1 MLLLCFLL
9 PLFFFKSEIT
19 KNARKKLVS
28 LTAVIWM
35 SRNVTSKMFLCFS
48 AFVAWKQVSSL
59 EGEVPQQSKWRFPRF
74 AVYCTSLRIFKE
86 NLPRDENVSRKTSK
100 NVSWE
105 SCCFKIFK
113 SCRTFC
119 CYYHNIFIQG

>member
-1 MLLLCFLL
+1 MFFMLLSPGNKFNRLKARSHSNQNGGFRVLL
-9 PLFFFKSEIT
+9 FT
-19 KNARKKLVS
+19 D
-28 LTAVIWM
+28 
-35 SRNVTSKMFLCFS
+35 
-48 AFVAWKQVSSL
+48 
-59 EGEVPQQSKWRFPRF
+59 
-74 AVYCTSLRIFKE
+74 TSLRIFKE

-119 CYYHNIFIQG
+119 RYYHNIFIQG

>member
-1 MLLLCFLL
+1 MFSSTTS
-9 PLFFFKSEIT
+9 FFKSEIT

-28 LTAVIWM
+28 LTAVFWM
-35 SRNVTSKMFLCFS
+35 SRNVTSKMFLCFY
-48 AFVAWKQVSSL
+48 AFVAWKQVSSHK
-59 EGEVPQQSKWRFPRF
+59 GEVPQQSKWRFLRF
-74 AVYCTSLRIFKE
+74 AVYCTSLRIFKA

-119 CYYHNIFIQG
+119 RYYHNIFIQG